1 MKNSD
6 CVYPTLLRLKVV
18 VPGSTIAPLPPVT
31 GPVTVGFAAEGAGRR
46 PWVVLAS
53 AVAAAAA
60 TRTDAIV
67 AATAVTAIGRRQRG
81 RVRSAVIGAL
91 IGGTF
96 HAGPGMRPG
105 SSAPERS
112 AVLLFGQC

>member
-18 VPGSTIAPLPPVT
+18 VPGSTIAPFPPVT
-31 GPVTVGFAAEGAGRR
+31 GPVTVGFAAEGTGRR
-46 PWVVLAS
+46 TWVELAS

-60 TRTDAIV
+60 TRTEAMV

-81 RVRSAVIGAL
+81 RMRFAVIA
-91 IGGTF
+91 GTF
-96 HAGPGMRPG
+96 HAGPALGLGRVPQNVT
-105 SSAPERS
+105 PFLR
-112 AVLLFGQC
+112 FGQC